1 MFTKLEQLLSLTF
14 FTFSLSESIPLSLSL
29 NEGHDVTASPPAQHH
44 HDVDNSSDDEND
56 DESFEGDV
64 MSPAPSSASDSSY
77 SATDI
82 GIILWCMAFY
92 VWLTLGARVNHDPW
106 AFLVYILFIGLFLSL
121 SFCPYYSHPQ
131 CWSDPGSQEE
141 AECDSSSERVHSL
154 QQRWPKLCWQH
165 PGSLQQGGWWR

>member
-1 MFTKLEQLLSLTF
+1 MSLTF

-82 GIILWCMAFY
+82 GIIL
-92 VWLTLGARVNHDPW
+92 
-106 AFLVYILFIGLFLSL
+106 
-121 SFCPYYSHPQ
+121 
-131 CWSDPGSQEE
+131 
-141 AECDSSSERVHSL
+141 
-154 QQRWPKLCWQH
+154 
-165 PGSLQQGGWWR
+165 